1 MKNILR
7 FFVPHDNLEITTK
20 MSKYEILNTVESIP
34 HSINED
40 YRVKTYDDGF
50 SVAEKV
56 YKGGLMGTRNPFVP
70 VGKAKIYEKDDLCVV
85 SVSLRLLLY
94 VQIFCYIYSVL
105 STFVFLIGVMGIVS
119 SCVSAFNDMD
129 LLKMSV
135 ACLCFLPLYMLLVNF
150 AFRRPAKR
158 MKELLTSLLIS
169 EY

>member
-1 MKNILR
+1 MKNIFR
-7 FFVPHDNLEITTK
+7 FFVPYDKLEITTQ
-20 MSKYEILNTVESIP
+20 MSKDEILKTVESIP

-56 YKGGLMGTRNPFVP
+56 YKGGLMGTRNSFVP
-70 VGKAKIYEKDDLCVV
+70 VGKAKIHEKDDLCVV

-94 VQIFCYIYSVL
+94 VQIFNYIFLLL
-105 STFVFLIGVMGIVS
+105 SSFGFLIGVMGIVS
-119 SCVSAFNDMD
+119 SCVSAFNDME
-129 LLKMSV
+129 LLKFSV

-158 MKELLTSLLIS
+158 MKELLTSLL
-169 EY
+169 ERE